1 MTDRIGEAPDDLA
14 PREEWIINTCRE
26 FKLPIRSADED
37 FFEAG
42 GTSLTLMRIIA
53 RAEGEFGVTLDPED
67 LLEAGTVRA
76 IAAVLDRSV
85 GG

>member
-1 MTDRIGEAPDDLA
+1 MADRIGEAPDDLA

-42 GTSLTLMRIIA
+42 GTFANPHADHCQSRGGVRRNARSRGSL
-53 RAEGEFGVTLDPED
+53 GSGDG
-67 LLEAGTVRA
+67 AGNRRCA
-76 IAAVLDRSV
+76 
-85 GG
+85 